1 MSCVWALWLLCGL
14 EGLGSDYFEGVRRC
28 SPNIL
33 MGGVEVLQ
41 EHRHSWE
48 CAGLQPPEFPCDLP
62 PVEVCIRH
70 SVGQEIEQGR
80 QSGLADCTQSVTS
93 RNGGRVIGA
102 VGEPSKGGNCRAC
115 LLAEGGKPA
124 KGFLLMPEFRVDG
137 INVKRPEPGGESQL
151 ERGGLGVKPFQ
162 Q

>member
-1 MSCVWALWLLCGL
+1 MSCVWALLVLCGL
-14 EGLGSDYFEGVRRC
+14 EGLVSDYFEGVRRC

-48 CAGLQPPEFPCDLP
+48 CACLQPPEFPCDLP

-80 QSGLADCTQSVTS
+80 QSGLPSFRQIVLQLFIGLLRIGLVTWH
-93 RNGGRVIGA
+93 
-102 VGEPSKGGNCRAC
+102 
-115 LLAEGGKPA
+115 
-124 KGFLLMPEFRVDG
+124 F
-137 INVKRPEPGGESQL
+137 
-151 ERGGLGVKPFQ
+151 
-162 Q
+162 